1 MRKTPLITLTVLS
14 LFVLV
19 ALAGVLP
26 VAFAQTAPSAAVSL
40 SPSGT
45 VEPGT
50 AITAT
55 MSFSGLAFDSD
66 TSTTDYAFRADVTG
80 ASECEGSGLGRT
92 RYFYK
97 VDEDPEVRTGTISA
111 SCPAGDYTIRT
122 TISTPQSV
130 ALAAATASFTVA
142 EPTPAPTP
150 EPTPEP
156 VASPTA
162 SIALSPSDAVEEG
175 NDITATM
182 SFGGLTSDADTSD
195 VDYIFRADVVD
206 ADDCEGGGG
215 GIGFDRY
222 MYKVDE
228 DPETRTGT
236 IPGDCPAGAYTLRV
250 SISSADN
257 TELASAS
264 AGFFILRAPVVIEP
278 PTLTTLSVSRGDP
291 AVGVGLTP
299 AFDSET
305 LEYSADVDVERVTI
319 APTASDADA
328 AVAYLDGNG
337 DAIADADAG
346 ADGQQVNL
354 EAGSNTVKVAVSNNG
369 LTTTYAV
376 ALFRLVTQQQHSG
389 EEMQLW
395 LGSDSVSLARID
407 NGGSVSSP
415 WKDYLYSEVRM
426 RNLHTG
432 QTSHV
437 PYYLYIG
444 TVRVG
449 ETDFVRECVDNS
461 TGRGLQSNR
470 ANDANNRPERGAKI
484 GNGNLE
490 SNNEARFLIGRT
502 ATGTDGIQYVIYGP
516 TTQGF
521 NLGRDCPTGDYEL
534 KARLVD
540 NNDVEVATAT
550 GTFSVIDRDPVV
562 SIINSGGGYWD
573 YADQSDDGNPRVL
586 PLGPNNE
593 IPEGYQ
599 AQVSAKFRKLMYGDE
614 TKDYKYAFYITNR
627 NSGALAPTCSSSE
640 EIWAVGE
647 SPSPAKPLT
656 ESGFVMFDTA
666 RSMFID
672 TTGSCRAGRYR
683 VTAKLY
689 DGTTELASDT
699 WDFTVTAN

>member
-1 MRKTPLITLTVLS
+1 MRKTPLITLTALS

-19 ALAGVLP
+19 ALAGALP
-26 VAFAQTAPSAAVSL
+26 VAFAQTSPSAAVSL
-40 SPSGT
+40 SDNS
-45 VEPGT
+45 VEQGT

-55 MSFSGLAFDSD
+55 MSFSNLEFDSD
-66 TSTTDYAFRADVTG
+66 TSTTDYTFRADVTG

-97 VDEDPEVRTGTISA
+97 ADDDPEVRTGTISA
-111 SCPAGDYTIRT
+111 SCPAGDYTIRAT
-122 TISTPQSV
+122 VSTPQSV
-130 ALAAATASFTVA
+130 ALAAATASFTV
-142 EPTPAPTP
+142 TAPTP
-150 EPTPEP
+150 ELTPAPTPEP

-182 SFGGLTSDADTSD
+182 SFGGLTSDTDTSD

-206 ADDCEGGGG
+206 ADDCEGGG
-215 GIGFDRY
+215 IGFDRY
-222 MYKVDE
+222 MYKVDD

-257 TELASAS
+257 TELASAI

-299 AFDSET
+299 AFDSGT

-369 LTTTYAV
+369 LTTTYAI

-415 WKDYLYSEVRM
+415 WKDRIRSEIRM
-426 RNLHTG
+426 RNLHSGRT
-432 QTSHV
+432 THV
-437 PYYLYIG
+437 TYHLYIG

-449 ETDFVRECVDNS
+449 ETDFVRECVDNGN
-461 TGRGLQSNR
+461 TFGLQKHES
-470 ANDANNRPERGAKI
+470 
-484 GNGNLE
+484 NGNLQ
-490 SNNEARFLIGRT
+490 SNNEARFKLGRST
-502 ATGTDGIQYVIYGP
+502 TPPGFRTVYVIPANG
-516 TTQGF
+516 TLTEEF
-521 NLGRDCPTGDYEL
+521 HLGRDCPTGDYEL
-534 KARLVD
+534 KARLLDID
-540 NNDVEVATAT
+540 NVEVATAS

-562 SIINSGGGYWD
+562 SVINSGGGYWD
-573 YADQSDDGNPRVL
+573 PADRSDDGNPRVL
-586 PLGPNNE
+586 PLGPDNE

-599 AQVSAKFRKLMYGDE
+599 AQVSAQFRKLMYGDE
-614 TKDYKYAFYITNR
+614 TKDYKYALYITNR
-627 NSGALAPTCSSSE
+627 NSGNLAQTCSGSDQV
-640 EIWAVGE
+640 WAVGE
-647 SPSPAKPLT
+647 FPSSAKPLT
-656 ESGFVMFDTA
+656 ESGVVMFDQA

-672 TTGSCRAGRYR
+672 TSGSCRAGRYR

>member
-1 MRKTPLITLTVLS
+1 MRKTPLITLTALS

-19 ALAGVLP
+19 ALGGVLS
-26 VAFAQTAPSAAVSL
+26 VAFAQTSPSAAVSL
-40 SPSGT
+40 SDNS
-45 VEPGT
+45 VEQGT

-55 MSFSGLAFDSD
+55 MSFSNLDFDSD

-80 ASECEGSGLGRT
+80 ANDCEGGGLGRT
-92 RYFYK
+92 RYMYK
-97 VDEDPEVRTGTISA
+97 VDEDPEVRSGTISA
-111 SCPAGDYTIRT
+111 SCPAGDYTIRA

-142 EPTPAPTP
+142 APTPEPTPAPTP

-156 VASPTA
+156 MASPTA

-182 SFGGLTSDADTSD
+182 SFGGLTSDTDTSD

-206 ADDCEGGGG
+206 ADDCEGG

-291 AVGVGLTP
+291 AVAVGLTP
-299 AFDSET
+299 AFDSGT

-319 APTASDADA
+319 APTASDAGA
-328 AVAYLDGNG
+328 TAAYLDGNG

-346 ADGQQVNL
+346 ADGHQVDL
-354 EAGSNTVKVAVSNNG
+354 EAGTNTVKVAVSKGG

-376 ALFRLVTQQQHSG
+376 TLFRLVTQQQHSG

-407 NGGSVSSP
+407 TGGSVSSP
-415 WKDYLYSEVRM
+415 WKDYIHSEVRM

-432 QTSHV
+432 RTSHV

-444 TVRVG
+444 AVRVG
-449 ETDFVRECVDNS
+449 ETDFVPECVDISSVTSDHNF
-461 TGRGLQSNR
+461 
-470 ANDANNRPERGAKI
+470 KI
-484 GNGNLE
+484 SNGNME
-490 SNNEARFLIGRT
+490 SNNEAKFEIGRT
-502 ATGTDGIQYVIYGP
+502 STGQGAHTYVIHHGS

-540 NNDVEVATAT
+540 NNDVEVATAS

-562 SIINSGGGYWD
+562 SVINSGGGYWD
-573 YADQSDDGNPRVL
+573 PADRSDDGNPRVL
-586 PLGPNNE
+586 PLGPDNE

-599 AQVSAKFRKLMYGDE
+599 AQVSAQFRKLMYGDE
-614 TKDYKYAFYITNR
+614 TKDYKYALYITNR
-627 NSGALAPTCSSSE
+627 NSGNLAQTCSGSDQV
-640 EIWAVGE
+640 WAVGE
-647 SPSPAKPLT
+647 FPSPAKPLT
-656 ESGFVMFDTA
+656 ESGVVMFDQA

-672 TTGSCRAGRYR
+672 TSGSCRAGRYR

>member
-1 MRKTPLITLTVLS
+1 MRKTPLITLTALS

-19 ALAGVLP
+19 ALSGVLS
-26 VAFAQTAPSAAVSL
+26 VAFAQTSPSAAVSL
-40 SPSGT
+40 SDNS
-45 VEPGT
+45 VEQGT

-55 MSFSGLAFDSD
+55 MSFSNLDFDSD

-80 ASECEGSGLGRT
+80 ANDCEGGGLGRT
-92 RYFYK
+92 RYMYK
-97 VDEDPEVRTGTISA
+97 VDEDPEVRSGTISA
-111 SCPAGDYTIRT
+111 SCPAGDYTIRA
-122 TISTPQSV
+122 TISTPKSV

-142 EPTPAPTP
+142 APTPEPTPAPTP

-156 VASPTA
+156 MASPTA

-182 SFGGLTSDADTSD
+182 SFGGLTSDTDTSD

-206 ADDCEGGGG
+206 ADDCEGG

-278 PTLTTLSVSRGDP
+278 PTLTTLSVSHGDP
-291 AVGVGLTP
+291 AVAVGLTP
-299 AFDSET
+299 AFDSGT

-319 APTASDADA
+319 APTANA
-328 AVAYLDGNG
+328 AGATAAYLDGNG

-346 ADGQQVNL
+346 ADGHQVDL
-354 EAGSNTVKVAVSNNG
+354 EAGTNNVKVAVSKGG

-376 ALFRLVTQQQHSG
+376 TLFRLVTQQQHSG

-395 LGSDSVSLARID
+395 LGSDSVSLARTD

-415 WKDYLYSEVRM
+415 WKDRIRSEIRM
-426 RNLHTG
+426 RNLHSGRT
-432 QTSHV
+432 THV
-437 PYYLYIG
+437 TYHLYIG

-449 ETDFVRECVDNS
+449 ETDFVRECVDNGN
-461 TGRGLQSNR
+461 TFGLQKHES
-470 ANDANNRPERGAKI
+470 
-484 GNGNLE
+484 NGNLQ
-490 SNNEARFLIGRT
+490 SNNEARFKLGRST
-502 ATGTDGIQYVIYGP
+502 TPPGFRTVYVIPANG
-516 TTQGF
+516 TLTEEF
-521 NLGRDCPTGDYEL
+521 HLGRDCPTGDYEL
-534 KARLVD
+534 KARLLDID
-540 NNDVEVATAT
+540 NVEVATAS

-562 SIINSGGGYWD
+562 FVAHTGDGYWD
-573 YADQSDDGNPRVL
+573 PGDRSDDGQALVHPW
-586 PLGPNNE
+586 GPDNT
-593 IPEGYQ
+593 IPEGYE
-599 AQVSAKFRKLMYGDE
+599 AQVSAKFRKLMHGDE
-614 TKDYKYAFYITNR
+614 TKNYKYAFYITNR
-627 NSGALAPTCSSSE
+627 DTGNLAPSCSGSNQV
-640 EIWAVGE
+640 WAVGAF
-647 SPSPAKPLT
+647 PSPAKPLT
-656 ESGFVMFDTA
+656 ESGVVMFDQA

-672 TTGSCRAGRYR
+672 TSGSCRAGRYR